1 MEHEIRQIRPDEYP
15 LLEDF
20 LYEAIFVPPDYE
32 GEVPRSIIHDDPLC
46 AAAIE
51 DFGIYEN
58 DIAFV
63 ATVDDEPIG
72 CCWARTTE
80 EYGHIDDETPS
91 LSISVFEDH
100 RGNGIGTELIEAMLE
115 ELQDRGFFRVSLSVQ
130 KENPAIHLYKRLDFE
145 IIGDG
150 ADDSEWLML
159 REL

>member
-1 MEHEIRQIRPDEYP
+1 MEYAVRQMREDEHP

-32 GEVPRSIIHDDPLC
+32 GDVPRSIIFDDPLC
-46 AAAIE
+46 YAAIE

-63 ATVDDEPIG
+63 ATADGEPVG

-91 LSISVFEDH
+91 LSISVLEDH
-100 RGNGIGTELIEAMLE
+100 RGNGIGTDLLEAMIE
-115 ELQDRGFFRVSLSVQ
+115 ELQDRGLDRVSLSVQ
-130 KENPAIHLYKRLDFE
+130 KENPAARLYQRLGFE
-145 IIGDG
+145 IVGDG
-150 ADDSEWLML
+150 FDDTEWLMV